1 MGRLRGLNGYQRLGV
16 VTILGLL
23 ALITLGGSVRVT
35 DSGLAC
41 PDWPLCYGS
50 LLPSGP
56 FVSEGVSYQ
65 GHQVYLEWTH
75 RLVASVIGF
84 VILAFVAGAWMRYRD
99 RRWVVLPATAAVV
112 ALAVQVVLGGLTV
125 TEDLDAGIVASHLG
139 LAMVIVLLIMSAWLA
154 SFVPVSEA
162 SAVARADRSASAPT
176 IRLAKWA
183 LVSGAAVL
191 GLLVLGGYVSGT
203 DAARFCDADWPL
215 CNGSFFPEGRNAN
228 IQMSHRY
235 VAVIVGVLLVG
246 LWVLG
251 YRERQSQRGAFFLS
265 SLLGILFVVQG
276 ILGAATQWT
285 TLSDWSRIVH
295 LAVGA
300 LTWGTAIGLMGLMML
315 RTGWFPSMTMRMA
328 LPAFFPARLSARETL
343 PGD

>member
-1 MGRLRGLNGYQRLGV
+1 MEWLRGLTAFQRLGV

-35 DSGLAC
+35 ESGLAC

-56 FVSEGVSYQ
+56 FVSEGRVFE

-75 RLVASVIGF
+75 RLVASVIGV
-84 VILAFVAGAWMRYRD
+84 VIVAFVAGAWLKYRD
-99 RRWVVLPATAAVV
+99 RRWVVLPATAAIV

-139 LAMVIVLLIMSAWLA
+139 LAMVIVLLIMGAWLA
-154 SFVPVSEA
+154 TFVPVGEHRPTG
-162 SAVARADRSASAPT
+162 RAETQASAPT

-183 LVSGAAVL
+183 VVSAAAVL
-191 GLLVLGGYVSGT
+191 GLMVLGGYVSGT
-203 DAARFCDADWPL
+203 DAAFFCDADWPL
-215 CNGSFFPEGRNAN
+215 CNGSFFPEGKNAN

-246 LWVLG
+246 LWVLA
-251 YRERQSQRGAFFLS
+251 YHERRAQRGAFFLS
-265 SLLGILFVVQG
+265 TLLGILFLVQ
-276 ILGAATQWT
+276 
-285 TLSDWSRIVH
+285 
-295 LAVGA
+295 
-300 LTWGTAIGLMGLMML
+300 
-315 RTGWFPSMTMRMA
+315 
-328 LPAFFPARLSARETL
+328 
-343 PGD
+343 